1 MKARALFFEAPYRV
15 RLREE
20 DVPAPRTGEALVESL
35 VSAISAGT
43 ELLFY
48 RGQLPEG
55 LLLDES
61 IGALDE
67 AFRYPVAYG
76 YAVVGEVVELG
87 RGVPEHWLGRRVFA
101 FQPHRSRFV
110 VRVDELVPLR
120 EGAPAERSALLPT
133 SETAVNLL
141 LDAEPL
147 VGERVLVLGQGV
159 VGLMATALLARFPL
173 ESLVTVDPLAWR
185 RERSLRLGAGRA
197 LAPDESPG
205 TDFDLTLELSGKP
218 EALNAAIDAT
228 GFEGRIVVGSWYG
241 DKRAPVDLGTRFHRG
256 RLKILSSQV
265 SHLGSARRGRWTKA
279 RRLDVALSALERVH
293 AAELVSHR
301 FPLERASEAYRL
313 LAESPGECLQILLTY
328 T

>member
-1 MKARALFFEAPYRV
+1 MKARALFFEAPHRV
-15 RLREE
+15 TVREE
-20 DVPAPRTGEALVESL
+20 TLGAPREGEVRVESL

-48 RGQLPEG
+48 RGQIPEG
-55 LLLDES
+55 VALDET
-61 IGALDE
+61 IGALGE
-67 AFRYPVAYG
+67 TFQYPVAYG
-76 YAVVGEVVELG
+76 YAIVGEVIELG
-87 RGVPEHWLGRRVFA
+87 DGVAEHWLGRRVFA
-101 FQPHRSRFV
+101 FQPHRSHFV
-110 VRVDELVPLR
+110 APVDELVPLP
-120 EGAPAERSALLPT
+120 EGAPAERSVLLPT
-133 SETAVNLL
+133 AETAVNLL

-159 VGLMATALLARFPL
+159 VGLLTTALLSRFPL
-173 ESLVTVDPLAWR
+173 SELVTVDPLEWR
-185 RERSLRLGAGRA
+185 RERSLRLGAHRA
-197 LAPDESPG
+197 LGPDVSPG
-205 TDFDLTLELSGKP
+205 TDFDLTLELSGAP
-218 EALNAAIDAT
+218 EAINAAVGAT

-241 DKRAPVDLGTRFHRG
+241 DERVPVDLGTRFHRG

-265 SHLGSARRGRWTKA
+265 SHIGSARRARWTKT
-279 RRLDVALSALERVH
+279 RRLDVALESLERAH